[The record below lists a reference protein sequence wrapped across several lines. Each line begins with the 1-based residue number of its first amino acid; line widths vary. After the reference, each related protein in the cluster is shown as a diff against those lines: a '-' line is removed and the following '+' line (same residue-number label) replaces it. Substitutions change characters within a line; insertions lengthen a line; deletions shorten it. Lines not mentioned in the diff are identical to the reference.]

1 MQSILIKR
9 HLHYVPFVTTLLVEL
24 FETNFNY
31 TWKLSIIQFRKMLP
45 NDPCSLFQSVTVK
58 IILFP
63 HADNHPE
70 GSLEPPVVQ
79 EVSCSLNEPFI
90 Q

>member
-1 MQSILIKR
+1 
-9 HLHYVPFVTTLLVEL
+9 
-24 FETNFNY
+24 
-31 TWKLSIIQFRKMLP
+31 MLP
-45 NDPCSLFQSVTVK
+45 NDPWSLFQSVTVK

-70 GSLEPPVVQ
+70 GSLERPVVQ